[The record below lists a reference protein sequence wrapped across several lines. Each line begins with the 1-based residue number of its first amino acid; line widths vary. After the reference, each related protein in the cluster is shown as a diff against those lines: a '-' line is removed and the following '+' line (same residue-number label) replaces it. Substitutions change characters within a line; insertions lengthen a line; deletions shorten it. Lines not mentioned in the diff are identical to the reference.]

1 MEEIMEF
8 QQFLLFNREV
18 RISYCNL
25 PFSSFLFESYSK
37 FVEKNLRFICVI
49 IHHCN
54 LSFRGF
60 PFECNSKYTSSRLG
74 LDGYLEDLNGQEL
87 SPGQEFSVFECN
99 GVTRIMLD
107 PASFINHS
115 CEPNVKFECGGATKL
130 IVRVYPLRD
139 IYAGE
144 ELLVKYSSSYFGPN
158 NEVCYCAPCVSKRFS
173 LHEVAANETVSPLNH
188 PAFPNFQSNAVF
200 HELQSVAPLDNA
212 VFNDLHSDSSLGQPV
227 FHEFQS
233 VQPFD
238 NPVPLDKQ
246 VIHEFQSTCD
256 WNTATLEYPL
266 ETSETA
272 ETTSLNSTPTSLKS
286 SSNVAQTEIPAPP
299 VAQTEIP
306 APPVAPAAQ
315 RQEPAAQRQE
325 PAEMKKKQ
333 KKAKYSDNNDCIIC
347 HHSVKRI
354 DRHLLTVHGDFL
366 TALDMQLIK
375 DFYRFRECSGRVLM
389 CYTCNRRFISKSTH
403 EKRCSGQPK
412 RLENHRNI
420 T

>member
-1 MEEIMEF
+1 MYWNFLNGIVGKSSIKKNAMTMEEIMEF

-18 RISYCNL
+18 RFSNSNL

-49 IHHCN
+49 IHHSN

-87 SPGQEFSVFECN
+87 SPGQEFSVFEGN
-99 GVTRIMLD
+99 GVTRKMLG

-158 NEVCYCAPCVSKRFS
+158 NEDCYCAPCVSKRFS

-233 VQPFD
+233 VPPFD
-238 NPVPLDKQ
+238 NPVPLDNQ

-272 ETTSLNSTPTSLKS
+272 ETTSLNSTPTGCS

-299 VAQTEIP
+299 VA
-306 APPVAPAAQ
+306 
-315 RQEPAAQRQE
+315 RQKFLLRQLHLQHNV
-325 PAEMKKKQ
+325 KNLQ
-333 KKAKYSDNNDCIIC
+333 
-347 HHSVKRI
+347 HSVKN
-354 DRHLLTVHGDFL
+354 LL
-366 TALDMQLIK
+366 
-375 DFYRFRECSGRVLM
+375 R
-389 CYTCNRRFISKSTH
+389 
-403 EKRCSGQPK
+403 
-412 RLENHRNI
+412 
-420 T
+420 

>member
-1 MEEIMEF
+1 MDEIMEF

-18 RISYCNL
+18 RISNSNL
-25 PFSSFLFESYSK
+25 PFSSFVFESYSK

-49 IHHCN
+49 IHHSN

-60 PFECNSKYTSSRLG
+60 LFECNSKYTSSRLG

-87 SPGQEFSVFECN
+87 SPGQEFSVFEGN
-99 GVTRIMLD
+99 GVTRIMLG
-107 PASFINHS
+107 PVSFINHS

-144 ELLVKYSSSYFGPN
+144 LLVKYSSSYFGPN
-158 NEVCYCAPCVSKRFS
+158 NEDCYCVPCVSKRFS
-173 LHEVAANETVSPLNH
+173 LPEVAANETVSPLNH

-200 HELQSVAPLDNA
+200 HELQSVAPLDNV
-212 VFNDLHSDSSLGQPV
+212 VFNVVSASSLGQPV

-233 VQPFD
+233 
-238 NPVPLDKQ
+238 
-246 VIHEFQSTCD
+246 
-256 WNTATLEYPL
+256 
-266 ETSETA
+266 
-272 ETTSLNSTPTSLKS
+272 
-286 SSNVAQTEIPAPP
+286 
-299 VAQTEIP
+299 
-306 APPVAPAAQ
+306 
-315 RQEPAAQRQE
+315 AQRQE
-325 PAEMKKKQ
+325 PAETKKKQ
-333 KKAKYSDNNDCIIC
+333 KKAKYSDNNVCIVC

-354 DRHLLTVHGDFL
+354 DRHLLTVNGDFL
-366 TALDMQLIK
+366 TALDMQLIQ